1 MLERLL
7 EQCRVIM
14 DISLTQKLQKKK
26 NDSDMLFKDHEWEML
41 SDMSNVSKNFSEITI
56 YMCSEK
62 YVSVSQI
69 YLIICGLCGQV
80 W

>member
-1 MLERLL
+1 
-7 EQCRVIM
+7 
-14 DISLTQKLQKKK
+14 
-26 NDSDMLFKDHEWEML
+26 MLFKDHEWEML
-41 SDMSNVSKNFSEITI
+41 SDMSNVSKNFSELTI